1 MNKQEATL
9 EWGLDLYWETQD
21 FESML
26 ILLEDIQKLVDK
38 EILDEFIYTK
48 FQNRL
53 YKRIMNDVLGQQ
65 KDLNEYRILLDAIT

>member
-1 MNKQEATL
+1 M
-9 EWGLDLYWETQD
+9 ETQD

-53 YKRIMNDVLGQQ
+53 YKRIMDDVLGQQ
-65 KDLNEYRILLDAIT
+65 KDLNEYRILLDAIIKGHRF

>member
-1 MNKQEATL
+1 
-9 EWGLDLYWETQD
+9 
-21 FESML
+21 ML

-53 YKRIMNDVLGQQ
+53 YKRIMDDVLGQQ